1 MGPGPRG
8 PRILCGM
15 ARETSESNPGRLKQI
30 AQTYK
35 MTRRVDS
42 KVGLVLAAVGIV
54 TFGVI
59 LAIGFLIGHPIYAGI
74 LGFLL
79 ALLAMAIIF
88 GRRAEKAAF
97 GQLDGQPGAAAAV
110 LDNVGRGW
118 SVTPAVAMTR
128 SQDVV
133 HRAVGKAGIVLV
145 GEGNPNRLK
154 GLLASEKKKMARIVV
169 DVPVTDLIVGS
180 GEGQVPLNKI
190 RTTLL
195 KLPRVL
201 PGPKVT
207 EVNDRLRALGDLMS
221 NMPVPKGP
229 LPKGMRMPKGR

>member
-1 MGPGPRG
+1 
-8 PRILCGM
+8 M
-15 ARETSESNPGRLKQI
+15 ARDTSESNPGRLKQI

-169 DVPVTDLIVGS
+169 DVPVTDLIVGND
-180 GEGQVPLNKI
+180 EGQVPLKKI